1 MSSTPHYYTE
11 KVHTPVAEGAHYNDE
26 TALRLDVSA
35 SGAENKK
42 DDGELGVPMDKNGRP
57 LVKFLKWR
65 MTRKHLVV
73 ILLAVILLV
82 VLLAVIPAVIQH
94 YINSVD
100 LTINY
105 LDVKGVPS
113 DSTLTVELNLNVQH
127 DIAISTSTEDITAS
141 HGEDLQLAH

>member
-1 MSSTPHYYTE
+1 
-11 KVHTPVAEGAHYNDE
+11 
-26 TALRLDVSA
+26 
-35 SGAENKK
+35 
-42 DDGELGVPMDKNGRP
+42 MDKNGRP
-57 LVKFLKWR
+57 LVKFLN
-65 MTRKHLVV
+65 LVV

-113 DSTLTVELNLNVQH
+113 DSTLTVELSLNVQH

-141 HGEDLQLAH
+141 HDHTDDEGEFVDESTSAVAAMPAQGEAIRKRW

>member
-57 LVKFLKWR
+57 LVKFLN
-65 MTRKHLVV
+65 LVV